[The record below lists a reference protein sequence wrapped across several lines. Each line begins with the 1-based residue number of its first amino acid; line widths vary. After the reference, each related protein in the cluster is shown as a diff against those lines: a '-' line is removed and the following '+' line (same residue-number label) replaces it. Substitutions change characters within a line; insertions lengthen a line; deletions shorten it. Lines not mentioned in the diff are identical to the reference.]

1 MSDINISP
9 INCAVWYGCHALAGR
24 DGCVTPE
31 ACIRLNECAIRRCIA
46 VGSCL
51 ADYSDYASLYRD
63 TGCSDCIVKHGKIV
77 NVGCADA
84 RIAPLVSVLTDVSIG
99 HPVLVITMVATEW
112 LVTGGGVIPN
122 G

>member
-63 TGCSDCIVKHGKIV
+63 TGCADCVVKHGKIV
-77 NVGCADA
+77 NPGCADA
-84 RIAPLVSVLTDVSIG
+84 PHSTTCIG
-99 HPVLVITMVATEW
+99 A
-112 LVTGGGVIPN
+112 N
-122 G
+122 GCKHRASGASDNDGSN